1 MSKNTLIWFKNLGA
15 LLEAASALA
24 LHHSKHSV
32 STQYGEAPGHGVGYF
47 TTAPD
52 SYPQGHV
59 LFYDES
65 PRPEGL
71 PVLHCYNITVMW

>member
-1 MSKNTLIWFKNLGA
+1 MSKNTLIWFKILGA

-24 LHHSKHSV
+24 LRHSKHSV
-32 STQYGEAPGHGVGYF
+32 STQYGEVPGHRVGYF

-52 SYPQGHV
+52 SCPRGHV

-65 PRPEGL
+65 PRPESL